1 MPKTGGGGRYAP
13 VSGQHIDP
21 FSMLGQ
27 LAVEDA
33 GSQLPAPASVPVTYY
48 PVSLLE
54 WSLSP
59 LDP

>member
-1 MPKTGGGGRYAP
+1 
-13 VSGQHIDP
+13 
-21 FSMLGQ
+21 MLGQ